1 MKRRTGIIV
10 LIALV
15 AILSFMTSC
24 EPVSGGNV
32 SLDFTGSWRCNDYN
46 PHTIRFLTDDL
57 YAGIER
63 FDKYMMEV
71 LNYNLNTSYTTSSY
85 TIKGSRNTVTVNV
98 TLSGGGEETET
109 FPYVFKLVNK
119 NTITLDPGNGSTVTY
134 TKQS

>member
-32 SLDFTGSWRCNDYN
+32 PLDFTGSWRCNDYN
-46 PHTIRFLTDDL
+46 PRTIRFLTDDL
-57 YAGIER
+57 YVGIDR
-63 FDKYMMEV
+63 FDKYMMDDM
-71 LNYNLNTSYTTSSY
+71 NLYLHTTYTDHSY

-98 TLSGGGEETET
+98 TLSGGGEKTET
-109 FPYVFKLVNK
+109 FRYVFKLVNK
-119 NTITLDPGNGSTVTY
+119 NTITLDPGDGSTVTY